1 VPNTIAYRTGLYL
14 LMMLISLGA
23 MVFAVV
29 TAKRLNQ
36 RYGNVNATMLGVGLY
51 IGIVAIVQILLPDI
65 NEVPADFPAS
75 VLWKFRMAAL
85 GMQAV
90 TWGTLG
96 VLFGVM
102 AERLL
107 KAPATATAP
116 RIA

>member
-1 VPNTIAYRTGLYL
+1 
-14 LMMLISLGA
+14 
-23 MVFAVV
+23 
-29 TAKRLNQ
+29 
-36 RYGNVNATMLGVGLY
+36 
-51 IGIVAIVQILLPDI
+51 
-65 NEVPADFPAS
+65 
-75 VLWKFRMAAL
+75 MAAL